1 MSTMM
6 ASSSMTAR
14 GHATVARV
22 NASLRVSQAQA
33 LRVAQ
38 RPATIRQ
45 HKAFRVMA
53 NEKQGKGGEEGGRKF
68 DDSVFGKMAKSP
80 NFTLLASAVTKSGL
94 EPVLTGKGPLT
105 VFAPND
111 DAFIAAAKEMGV
123 TKIEILNLPNMA
135 DILKNHVL
143 EGEVL
148 SSSLSEG
155 AEPTTVGGGKLKIS
169 LAGGVKVNGAN
180 VKKADF
186 KATNGVIHV
195 VDKVL
200 LP

>member
-1 MSTMM
+1 M
-6 ASSSMTAR
+6 ASSMTV
-14 GHATVARV
+14 HT
-22 NASLRVSQAQA
+22 RVSSSAFGRAAPRFRVSLTQA
-33 LRVAQ
+33 LRLA
-38 RPATIRQ
+38 PAPNRHQ
-45 HKAFRVMA
+45 KAFHVRA

-68 DDSVFGKMAKSP
+68 DDSVFGKLAKSP
-80 NFTLLASAVTKSGL
+80 NFPLLSSAILKAGL
-94 EPVLTGKGPLT
+94 EPTLVGKGPFT
-105 VFAPND
+105 VFAPTD
-111 DAFIAAAKEMGV
+111 DAFFQAAKDLGV
-123 TKIEILNLPNMA
+123 SKVELVSLPQMA

-148 SSSLSEG
+148 SSSLKDG
-155 AEPTTVGGGKLKIS
+155 DEPTTIGGGKLKIS
-169 LAGGVKVNGAN
+169 VSGGVKVNDAT

>member
-1 MSTMM
+1 M
-6 ASSSMTAR
+6 ASSMTTCVNANVGR
-14 GHATVARV
+14 VAPCLKVSQTQALRYAPRP
-22 NASLRVSQAQA
+22 ASLRQ
-33 LRVAQ
+33 
-38 RPATIRQ
+38 
-45 HKAFRVMA
+45 KAFRVMA

-80 NFTLLASAVTKSGL
+80 NFTLLASAIVKSGL
-94 EPVLTGKGPLT
+94 EPVLAGAGPIT

-111 DAFIAAAKEMGV
+111 DAFAQAAKDLGV
-123 TKIEILNLPNMA
+123 TKIEIVSLPNMG

-148 SSSLSEG
+148 ASTLTDGS
-155 AEPTTVGGGKLKIS
+155 EPTTVGGGKLKIS
-169 LAGGVKVNGAN
+169 VSGGVKVNGAS

-200 LP
+200 IP